1 MREKNFILTVNEKP
15 DSYPWKT
22 AAFVIAAILIAPFT
36 SPYLALLAFVVQ
48 LFRLVKYDISTACS
62 DLAFLIPF
70 MEIYRAPGGD
80 ALMAYYVLILN
91 IVIIWRRPHITAN
104 KTLIVL
110 LLAFLYF
117 PLRVG
122 LKLST
127 IAFVCG
133 GLLFLYLV
141 FDNREMI
148 DETNILYFFI
158 SGAVASTAYALIFIG
173 SSSVSATV
181 RIDSNVNDGRFRGLF
196 ADPNYY
202 SLILVLAMVALLI
215 FYSQKKIKSIAFFP
229 CFALLLLAGILTV
242 SKSFFLML
250 AVITLYYM
258 INWFVDRK
266 FFKGMGSLVV
276 FVFLAHLVF
285 LGKIPFLNNIISRFL
300 SAGSLSD
307 LTTGR
312 TELWGLYIRHSFQS
326 FKNVLFGEGFDVVHY
341 AKGSHNVYIEAL
353 YNTGIIGVGI
363 FFAFFIFVFL
373 DIKRDQGDAKGKIS
387 NKFMSFLP
395 LMAVSMM
402 YFFLHGISSVQFY
415 FILFIMFISY
425 KQGVKGY
432 QRIYEV

>member
-15 DSYPWKT
+15 NSYPWKT

-70 MEIYRAPGGD
+70 SGIYRAPGGD
-80 ALMAYYVLILN
+80 SLIAYFVLIFD
-91 IVIIWRRPHITAN
+91 IVIIWRKPYIKAN
-104 KTLIVL
+104 KTLLVL
-110 LLAFLYF
+110 LMSFLYF
-117 PLRVG
+117 PLRIG
-122 LKLST
+122 IKIST

-133 GLLFLYLV
+133 GLLFLYLAFSNKDIV
-141 FDNREMI
+141 
-148 DETNILYFFI
+148 DETNILYFFV
-158 SGAVASTAYALIFIG
+158 SGTAAATIYALIFVG
-173 SSSVSATV
+173 SSAVAATV

-202 SLILVLAMVALLI
+202 SSILVLAMVALLI
-215 FYSQKKIKSIAFFP
+215 FYSQKKIKSIAFWP
-229 CFALLLLAGILTV
+229 CFALFLFAGILTV

-258 INWFVDRK
+258 VNWFVNRK
-266 FFKGMGSLVV
+266 FFKGMGSLIV

-285 LGKIPFLNNIISRFL
+285 LGKIPFFNNILSRFL

-326 FKNVLFGEGFDVVHY
+326 FKNILFGEGFDVMHY
-341 AKGSHNVYIEAL
+341 SKDPHNIYIEVL
-353 YNTGIIGVGI
+353 YNTGVIGLLLL
-363 FFAFFIFVFL
+363 FSFFIFVWRDANNGSKRIGNANERFL
-373 DIKRDQGDAKGKIS
+373 
-387 NKFMSFLP
+387 SFLP
-395 LMAVSMM
+395 LMSIAMI
-402 YFFLHGISSVQFY
+402 YFFLQGISSIQFY
-415 FILFIMFISY
+415 LILFVMYISY
-425 KQGVKGY
+425 KQGTNGS
-432 QRIYEV
+432 EEL